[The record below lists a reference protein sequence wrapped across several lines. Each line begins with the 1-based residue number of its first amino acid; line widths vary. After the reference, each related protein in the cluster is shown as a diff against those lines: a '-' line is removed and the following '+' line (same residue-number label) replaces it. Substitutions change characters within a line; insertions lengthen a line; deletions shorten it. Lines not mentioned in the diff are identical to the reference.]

1 MDNIRIV
8 NTGGTFNKIYNH
20 ISGNLEINHNNEIIT
35 NLLNKA
41 FVHQNCINISG
52 IIFKDSLEFSQEDRQ
67 HLADFVQKCEESK
80 IIIIHGTD
88 TMHISANFLNDF
100 IPNKTVIFVGAMRPF
115 SIEPIEATANLAMAI
130 GAIRYLP
137 NGIFVCMQG
146 LLKSFDKIEKN
157 LELGIFNVKN

>member
-1 MDNIRIV
+1 MENIRIV
-8 NTGGTFNKIYNH
+8 NTGGTFNKIYNP
-20 ISGNLEINHNNEIIT
+20 ISGNLEINQNNEIIT

-130 GAIRYLP
+130 GAISYLP